1 MSREFGLLDNS
12 KPKGGGGITREQAL
26 KALMIFQIIGVLK
39 RRLPVVED
47 HLALLKQKAIK
58 LPKNIEQWVYSSQ
71 QMCLIFNRE

>member
-12 KPKGGGGITREQAL
+12 KPKGGGGGITREQAL

-58 LPKNIEQWVYSSQ
+58 LPKNIEQ
-71 QMCLIFNRE
+71 